1 MRLPDE
7 LQAKIEANPWAVVGA
22 AALVGAFV
30 GFAPLRAKPDK
41 GSSIKRWAADA
52 LLSAVSAIALKYLKD
67 AGIEHLGTMAR
78 QWLGGDEAAEGSE
91 VAADREANG
100 RGQHRS
106 RERGHA

>member
-1 MRLPDE
+1 MRIPDE
-7 LQAKIEANPWAVVGA
+7 LQAKIETHPWETVGL

-30 GFAPLRAKPDK
+30 GFAPLRARPDE
-41 GSSIKRWAADA
+41 SSIKRWAADA
-52 LLSAVSAIALKYLKD
+52 LLSAVSAIAVRYLKD
-67 AGIEHLGTMAR
+67 AGIDRLGVMAR
-78 QWLGGDEAAEGSE
+78 QWLGGGEADDSE